1 MDQIE
6 QKEAAFRKSL
16 EQLMELAK
24 KQEGIVTE
32 EQIHN
37 NFPEMKLASDQL
49 SAIREY
55 LKQNKI
61 GIDDP
66 VNYEDYIT
74 TEEKDYL
81 TNYLSEIS
89 GIEQISEAQKEIIF
103 LEASTGNQL
112 AVEKMIGHFLPRV
125 ADISKLYT
133 GQGVLLEDL
142 IGEGNMALTMGMQML
157 SEAVTFEEAE
167 QLLIKAVMDAMEQL
181 TWQEAQSDKEDETFL
196 EKINRIAESAT
207 EMAQELEREVSVKE
221 LAKEIGETEEVILEC
236 IKMTGGK
243 IDGIKDES

>member
-89 GIEQISEAQKEIIF
+89 GIEQIGEAQKEIIF
-103 LEASTGNQL
+103 L
-112 AVEKMIGHFLPRV
+112 
-125 ADISKLYT
+125 
-133 GQGVLLEDL
+133 
-142 IGEGNMALTMGMQML
+142 
-157 SEAVTFEEAE
+157 
-167 QLLIKAVMDAMEQL
+167 
-181 TWQEAQSDKEDETFL
+181 
-196 EKINRIAESAT
+196 
-207 EMAQELEREVSVKE
+207 
-221 LAKEIGETEEVILEC
+221 
-236 IKMTGGK
+236 
-243 IDGIKDES
+243 